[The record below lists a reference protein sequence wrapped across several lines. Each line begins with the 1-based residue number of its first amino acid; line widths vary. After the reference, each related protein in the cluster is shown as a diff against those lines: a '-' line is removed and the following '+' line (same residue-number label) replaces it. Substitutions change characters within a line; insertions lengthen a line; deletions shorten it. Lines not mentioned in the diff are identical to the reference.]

1 MQIEVDLTPGDL
13 AWAMK
18 DEDPETIVE
27 FIRDFLDHEFTK
39 ASSNDLSE
47 WLINFL
53 KDDIAFRKDM
63 VEREQTY
70 LGDLQKHCQQQP

>member
-1 MQIEVDLTPGDL
+1 MQIEVNLTPGDL

-27 FIRDFLDHEFTK
+27 FIRDFLDHDF
-39 ASSNDLSE
+39 SNVKTSDLTE

-53 KDDIAFRKDM
+53 
-63 VEREQTY
+63 RE
-70 LGDLQKHCQQQP
+70 DLENYRY

>member
-27 FIRDFLDHEFTK
+27 FIRDFFDHDFTK
-39 ASSNDLSE
+39 ASTSDLVLWTVS
-47 WLINFL
+47 FL
-53 KDDIAFRKDM
+53 CRDHEVTPD
-63 VEREQTY
+63 
-70 LGDLQKHCQQQP
+70 P

>member
-1 MQIEVDLTPGDL
+1 MEIAVDLTPGDL
-13 AWAMK
+13 ARAMK

-27 FIRDFLDHEFTK
+27 FIRDFLDHEFTN

-53 KDDIAFRKDM
+53 REDIDFRKSIID
-63 VEREQTY
+63 REKQY
-70 LGDLQKHCQQQP
+70 LENLQKHCQQGP

>member
-27 FIRDFLDHEFTK
+27 FIRDFFDHSFTK
-39 ASSNDLSE
+39 ASTEDLVL
-47 WLINFL
+47 WTVNFL
-53 KDDIAFRKDM
+53 CSDHNVKP
-63 VEREQTY
+63 
-70 LGDLQKHCQQQP
+70 DLN

>member
-1 MQIEVDLTPGDL
+1 MQIEVDLTPSDL

-27 FIRDFLDHEFTK
+27 FIRDFFDHDFSK
-39 ASSNDLSE
+39 ADKADLMR

-53 KDDIAFRKDM
+53 EEDIENDRHLKEIRSRD
-63 VEREQTY
+63 V
-70 LGDLQKHCQQQP
+70 